1 MSDTGQEMKFFAKDF
16 FSKCHQIRRKLR
28 IWSHLLKKSVMEN
41 FIFCAVHDWWALLT
55 KYVALCV
62 TFFTPEIFINSRD
75 IQNCLSKCCS
85 AKDCDM
91 AYLVNHQQCFS
102 VKCFTPELCQI
113 ADEPLKHRMI
123 EISKLIKAKKKR
135 RIKRSKLFK
144 GTISIDIN
152 PFRAGFPRYVSI
164 FSDIFQKL
172 PHNTGSHWN
181 KGKYCLNHT

>member
-1 MSDTGQEMKFFAKDF
+1 MTGERYWQLTVLRMLNFYTFKFCF
-16 FSKCHQIRRKLR
+16 
-28 IWSHLLKKSVMEN
+28 
-41 FIFCAVHDWWALLT
+41 
-55 KYVALCV
+55 
-62 TFFTPEIFINSRD
+62 NSRD

-135 RIKRSKLFK
+135 RIKRSKLFE
-144 GTISIDIN
+144 GMINQFSTDIN
-152 PFRAGFPRYVSI
+152 LFLSRLLPLYFNA
-164 FSDIFQKL
+164 FQNFQEIATEYWKPL
-172 PHNTGSHWN
+172 
-181 KGKYCLNHT
+181 K